1 MRTQGGDEMWSLGQ
15 LHVEATVS
23 APGPTGEGI
32 PVKLL
37 VDSGAQYTVLPDD
50 IWRPLGLI
58 PKRGMRFRLA
68 DGREIERAVSECHI
82 VLPQGEGHTTVV
94 LGQPGDLAL
103 LGVITLES
111 LGFVLNPFD
120 RSIEPIEGAMLAV
133 VA

>member
-1 MRTQGGDEMWSLGQ
+1 VTQQGRDEVWTVAQ
-15 LHVEATVS
+15 LYVDATVS

-37 VDSGAQYTVLPDD
+37 VDSGAQYTCLPYE
-50 IWRPLGLI
+50 IWQRLGLI

-68 DGREIERAVSECHI
+68 DGREMERALSECHI
-82 VLPQGEGHTTVV
+82 VLPQGDGHTTVV